1 MTPTTTPQDR
11 RTPARKVP
19 AKSSGGTPAKAA
31 KPVAEAEAKP
41 AEKPD
46 ATSETELT
54 PSELLEL
61 EQEQKELRERLLA
74 DLPALRPAV
83 TFRMRHR
90 NDFQNLLLD
99 AAKSGAFD
107 EDTEGPLEF
116 DDSRFEDIERIQKL
130 NEFIACIDE
139 WAETIAEDPA
149 AYAEWAQGK
158 THDHFMALFMEY
170 RDALGE

>member
-1 MTPTTTPQDR
+1 MTTTPQDR
-11 RTPARKVP
+11 RSPAPK
-19 AKSSGGTPAKAA
+19 TAA
-31 KPVAEAEAKP
+31 KPRATKAAAKPAAKP
-41 AEKPD
+41 AEEK
-46 ATSETELT
+46 AELT
-54 PSELLEL
+54 PSELIEL
-61 EQEQKELRERLLA
+61 EQEQKELRRELLA
-74 DLPALRPAV
+74 ELPTLRPAI

-107 EDTEGPLEF
+107 EDTDGPLVF
-116 DDSRFEDIERIQKL
+116 DETSKDDIERLQKL

-139 WAETIAEDPA
+139 WAEGIADDPA
-149 AYAEWAQGK
+149 AYDKWSQGK